1 MEPFSVIRLYH
12 KSRKNAFDANTG
24 AWFTNRDR
32 GSGLLF
38 LVRTSATLFSSR
50 AQFTDGS
57 PYRECKG
64 KSGDVRDKTGG
75 APWAP
80 VLITDKR
87 RAFVFGDNRR
97 KDGCP

>member
-1 MEPFSVIRLYH
+1 MPDTGSRAGADKGKKCGCLH
-12 KSRKNAFDANTG
+12 KNRG
-24 AWFTNRDR
+24 APL
-32 GSGLLF
+32 GLLF
-38 LVRTSATLFSSR
+38 LVRTSAALFSSR

-57 PYRECKG
+57 PYRGCKG

-87 RAFVFGDNRR
+87 RAFVFGSNRR
-97 KDGCP
+97 KDGCL